1 MPMIDVYAE
10 RALFPKET
18 HKALGLDLTKAVLRA
33 EGVAQY
39 ERLQRIEGGYPSSS
53 HRSRRCK
60 TRRSAGRKER
70 AALEII
76 ETEGTGNTMQIT
88 LELPEGHR

>member
-1 MPMIDVYAE
+1 MIDVYAE

-18 HKALGLDLTKAVLRA
+18 HKAFGLDLTKAVLRA

-53 HRSRRCK
+53 HRSRRC
-60 TRRSAGRKER
+60 
-70 AALEII
+70 
-76 ETEGTGNTMQIT
+76 
-88 LELPEGHR
+88 